1 MLYQFLPRLSDDEY
15 TSLEKSIR
23 EHGIQVPIVVDE
35 NGSVIDGHH
44 RKEIADR
51 LGLPCPRNTAR
62 DLDETG
68 KRTLACS
75 LNLDRRHLNREQ
87 KREVIAKSLMADP
100 QLSNRQHAERVG
112 ASHVTVGAIRQDM
125 ESTGQID
132 QSETRLSAD
141 GRERPATQ
149 PTPAVDYVTD
159 QADLDAAPEL
169 PDEGAATPHDSGDAE
184 PSEDE
189 GLSVP
194 SPSSRSVT
202 GLDGKQ
208 YTRPEPKP
216 AENKERPG
224 SAMSATEADQD
235 RQVQEARDLSRALL
249 TLAAFQY
256 PQARDRYRESWNSQP
271 YARGNGEQFYNPTT
285 IRLIAKSLTTFA
297 TELEEA

>member
-51 LGLPCPRNTAR
+51 LGVPCPRNTAR

-112 ASHVTVGAIRQDM
+112 ASHPTVAAIRADL
-125 ESTGQID
+125 EDSGDVEKLSTVTDSLGRRQPARVEPNVD
-132 QSETRLSAD
+132 TRTGEVS
-141 GRERPATQ
+141 
-149 PTPAVDYVTD
+149 VDYVTD

-169 PDEGAATPHDSGDAE
+169 PDEGAGTPHDSGDAE

-189 GLSVP
+189 GLPVP

-202 GLDGKQ
+202 GQGREPQ
-208 YTRPEPKP
+208 TTRRAPLPDAFWRATYDLTKVTERLGRLTQDDRFPQNAEKVATANRSDLLRASDLLHQVIDSIPE
-216 AENKERPG
+216 
-224 SAMSATEADQD
+224 
-235 RQVQEARDLSRALL
+235 
-249 TLAAFQY
+249 
-256 PQARDRYRESWNSQP
+256 
-271 YARGNGEQFYNPTT
+271 
-285 IRLIAKSLTTFA
+285 I
-297 TELEEA
+297 

>member
-112 ASHVTVGAIRQDM
+112 VDHKTVGSLRDALQSRGEIPHADTHFDSLGRQ
-125 ESTGQID
+125 Q
-132 QSETRLSAD
+132 
-141 GRERPATQ
+141 PARVG
-149 PTPAVDYVTD
+149 PAVNTVAGEVSADYVTD

-189 GLSVP
+189 GLSLP

-202 GLDGKQ
+202 GQGREPQTPRRAPLPDAFWRATYDLTKVTERLGRLTQDDRFPQNAEKVATANRSDLLRASDLLHQ
-208 YTRPEPKP
+208 VIDSIPE
-216 AENKERPG
+216 
-224 SAMSATEADQD
+224 
-235 RQVQEARDLSRALL
+235 
-249 TLAAFQY
+249 
-256 PQARDRYRESWNSQP
+256 
-271 YARGNGEQFYNPTT
+271 
-285 IRLIAKSLTTFA
+285 I
-297 TELEEA
+297 

>member
-62 DLDETG
+62 DLDEPG

-112 ASHVTVGAIRQDM
+112 AHHTTVGTIRDSL
-125 ESTGQID
+125 ESTGEIS

-149 PTPAVDYVTD
+149 PTPAADYVTD
-159 QADLDAAPEL
+159 QADLDTALADAGFDTPDADPAP
-169 PDEGAATPHDSGDAE
+169 AHSAS
-184 PSEDE
+184 
-189 GLSVP
+189 
-194 SPSSRSVT
+194 SPN
-202 GLDGKQ
+202 GKQ
-208 YTRPEPKP
+208 YTRPEPQTPRRAPLPDAFWRATYDLTKVTERLGRLTQDDRFP
-216 AENKERPG
+216 QNAEKV
-224 SAMSATEADQD
+224 ATANRSDLLRASD
-235 RQVQEARDLSRALL
+235 LLHQVIDSIPE
-249 TLAAFQY
+249 
-256 PQARDRYRESWNSQP
+256 
-271 YARGNGEQFYNPTT
+271 
-285 IRLIAKSLTTFA
+285 I
-297 TELEEA
+297 

>member
-51 LGLPCPRNTAR
+51 LGIICPRNTAR

-112 ASHVTVGAIRQDM
+112 AHHTTVGTIRDSL
-125 ESTGQID
+125 ESTGEIS

-149 PTPAVDYVTD
+149 PTPVADYVTD

-169 PDEGAATPHDSGDAE
+169 PDEGAGTPHDSGGAE

-189 GLSVP
+189 GLSLP

-208 YTRPEPKP
+208 YTRPEPQTPKRTP
-216 AENKERPG
+216 L
-224 SAMSATEADQD
+224 TEAFWKATYDLQKVTERLERLQQD
-235 RQVQEARDLSRALL
+235 DRFDRNKNEVAARNGSYLAQAQER
-249 TLAAFQY
+249 LAALMD
-256 PQARDRYRESWNSQP
+256 ALN
-271 YARGNGEQFYNPTT
+271 N
-285 IRLIAKSLTTFA
+285 
-297 TELEEA
+297 

>member
-112 ASHVTVGAIRQDM
+112 VDHKTVGSLRDALQSRGEIPHADTHFDSLGRQ
-125 ESTGQID
+125 Q
-132 QSETRLSAD
+132 
-141 GRERPATQ
+141 PARVG
-149 PTPAVDYVTD
+149 PAVNTVAGEVSADYVTD

-169 PDEGAATPHDSGDAE
+169 PDEGAGTPHDSGDAE

-189 GLSVP
+189 GLSLP

-202 GLDGKQ
+202 GQGREPQ
-208 YTRPEPKP
+208 TTRRAPLPDAFWRATYDLTKVTERLGRLTQDDRFPQNAEKVATANRSDLLRASDLLHQVIDSIPE
-216 AENKERPG
+216 
-224 SAMSATEADQD
+224 
-235 RQVQEARDLSRALL
+235 
-249 TLAAFQY
+249 
-256 PQARDRYRESWNSQP
+256 
-271 YARGNGEQFYNPTT
+271 
-285 IRLIAKSLTTFA
+285 I
-297 TELEEA
+297 

>member
-112 ASHVTVGAIRQDM
+112 ASHPTVAAIRADL
-125 ESTGQID
+125 ENSGDVEKLSTVTD
-132 QSETRLSAD
+132 SL
-141 GRERPATQ
+141 GRQQ
-149 PTPAVDYVTD
+149 PTRVGPAVNTITGEVSADYVTD

-189 GLSVP
+189 GLSLP

-202 GLDGKQ
+202 GQGREPQTPRRAPLPDAFWRATYDLTKVTERLGRLTQDDRFPQNAEKVATANRSDLLRASDLLHQ
-208 YTRPEPKP
+208 VIDSIPE
-216 AENKERPG
+216 
-224 SAMSATEADQD
+224 
-235 RQVQEARDLSRALL
+235 
-249 TLAAFQY
+249 
-256 PQARDRYRESWNSQP
+256 
-271 YARGNGEQFYNPTT
+271 
-285 IRLIAKSLTTFA
+285 I
-297 TELEEA
+297 